1 MAEAIANKEAADVI
15 EPSSA
20 GLHPLGIIEEST
32 ADALRLNH
40 YPVRGL
46 ASKPLKREALANADL
61 IINMSG
67 DKLDPAFA
75 PQEKVEVWNISDPY
89 GENAEFYQRIL
100 EELVTRVERLA
111 KSLRQE
117 QLKSSKAT

>member
-15 EPSSA
+15 DPSSA
-20 GLHPLGIIEEST
+20 GLHPLGFIEEST
-32 ADALRLNH
+32 VDALRLN
-40 YPVRGL
+40 YYSVRGL
-46 ASKPLKREALANADL
+46 SSKPLKREALANADL

-67 DKLDPAFA
+67 DELDPTFA
-75 PQEKVEVWNISDPY
+75 PQEKVEVWNIADPY

-100 EELVTRVERLA
+100 EELVAHVERLA